1 MHPTARLLVSFLA
14 IVFTSML
21 VDAQQIAKKIP
32 YPVSPDS
39 IIGFLEFRPP
49 DYGSQLHP
57 LIIFLH
63 GRDER
68 GNGGSQINSLK
79 ANGIPRYC
87 ANGAAMK
94 FMYDGKP
101 SSFVV
106 LSPQLSMQYGSWP
119 VFYVKE
125 MIKYAKANL
134 QIDTNR
140 IYVTGLS
147 LGGGGVWAAISES
160 VELTNSIAAAAPVCG
175 TQEMNDGNF
184 CKTVG
189 ATHLPV
195 WAFHSID
202 DKTVRVDATQ
212 HGEILGEI
220 CKLAPV
226 QKITYYQLGGHA
238 QAWINAYDTGHITVK
253 LKGGIPFTAKPNL
266 YEWFLANTRAM
277 GKNIAEDTAAKK
289 SVTVVEGKNNKKFL
303 SGFPGWFKK
312 QKDCFDMFA
321 KAAIIPYT
329 AVAQ

>member
-1 MHPTARLLVSFLA
+1 MHTTARLLVSFLA
-14 IVFTSML
+14 IIIISIP
-21 VDAQQIAKKIP
+21 VDAQQTAKKIP
-32 YPVSPDS
+32 YPASPDS
-39 IIGFLEFRPP
+39 IIGFLEFRPA

-68 GNGGSQINSLK
+68 GNGSTQLNSLK
-79 ANGIPRYC
+79 VNGIPGYC

-94 FMYDGKP
+94 FMHDGKP

-134 QIDTNR
+134 QVDTNR
-140 IYVTGLS
+140 IYITGLS
-147 LGGGGVWAAISES
+147 LGGGGVWAAITES
-160 VELTNSIAAAAPVCG
+160 AELTSTIAAAAPVCG

-202 DKTVRVDATQ
+202 DKTVRVDATFR
-212 HGEILGEI
+212 GAVIRRD
-220 CKLAPV
+220 AP
-226 QKITYYQLGGHA
+226 IREAPIRRENLLNQL
-238 QAWINAYDTGHITVK
+238 HISVK
-253 LKGGIPFTAKPNL
+253 M
-266 YEWFLANTRAM
+266 YE
-277 GKNIAEDTAAKK
+277 
-289 SVTVVEGKNNKKFL
+289 EGR
-303 SGFPGWFKK
+303 
-312 QKDCFDMFA
+312 
-321 KAAIIPYT
+321 
-329 AVAQ
+329 